1 MLRQDPAGKA
11 ALAYPSKPGLSSTDM
26 RPSGAFPAILS
37 ILGAGLTALFAAAS
51 LDACSG
57 KPGITARIWTDA
69 PELAIAAELFNARG
83 GSLAVQLAWKS
94 DLAESFLSSKAVGG
108 SAGVPALVVGRRLG
122 GPGLR
127 ERLSSIDFLF
137 KGGLGRDSLYPE
149 LLEGGRI
156 DGARVLLPI
165 SFNLPS
171 VVFLRDSPAAGDGF
185 TLSLPDLAVPSVAF
199 RSPTGAAARMGF
211 SPRWDARFMIAAL
224 DSGGARFREVDRPGQ
239 GIPELAWDPSGL
251 ADALR
256 ELISWSAT
264 VNGSAAL
271 EDDFNFKHLYS
282 PPYRWLKEGQALYAY
297 MDSSELFL
305 VSEEKRADLDFR
317 WYSSGG
323 KVPISEAPVYAGLV
337 RGAPGRGAAE
347 TFLRWLLTPEAQRA
361 ILERSRGSRASGYSF
376 GVVGGFSS
384 IRSVNEG
391 IFPAFY
397 PALVGHAPPA
407 DKLATPSRMPPDWP
421 SLRAAVLVPWA
432 LEASSR
438 SAGLPRTDPSSE
450 LAARIAEYRKR
461 AARQ

>member
-1 MLRQDPAGKA
+1 
-11 ALAYPSKPGLSSTDM
+11 M
-26 RPSGAFPAILS
+26 RPSGVSHAVLRILR
-37 ILGAGLTALFAAAS
+37 AGLIAFVVAAS
-51 LDACSG
+51 FDACAG
-57 KPGITARIWTDA
+57 KPGKTARVWTDA
-69 PELAIAAELFNARG
+69 PELAIAVELFNARG
-83 GSLAVQLAWKS
+83 GPVAVQLAWKR
-94 DLAESFLSSKAVGG
+94 DLAESFRASKAVGG
-108 SAGVPALVVGRRLG
+108 SEGGPALVVGRRLG

-127 ERLSSIDFLF
+127 ERLSSVDFLLE
-137 KGGLGRDSLYPE
+137 GRLDRDSFYPE
-149 LLEGGRI
+149 LLEAGTI
-156 DGARVLLPI
+156 DGARVLLPL
-165 SFNLPS
+165 SFNLPA

-185 TLSLPDLAVPSVAF
+185 TLSLSDLAAPSTAF
-199 RSPTGAAARMGF
+199 RSSPGGGARMGF
-211 SPRWDARFMIAAL
+211 SPRWDARFMITAL

-239 GIPELAWDPSGL
+239 SLPEFGWDPSGL
-251 ADALR
+251 VDALR
-256 ELISWSAT
+256 ELGSWSAT

-271 EDDFNFKHLYS
+271 EDDFQFKYLYS
-282 PPYRWLKEGQALYAY
+282 PPYRWLREGRALYAY

-323 KVPISEAPVYAGLV
+323 KVPISDAPVYAGLV
-337 RGAPGRGAAE
+337 RGASGRGAAE
-347 TFLRWLLTPEAQRA
+347 AFLRWILTPEAQRA

-376 GVVGGFSS
+376 GLVGGFSS

-407 DKLATPSRMPPDWP
+407 DKLAAPSRRPPDWP
-421 SLRAAVLVPWA
+421 SLQAAVLVPWA

-438 SAGLPRTDPSSE
+438 NAGPPRTDPNAE